1 MAPKNEKVV
10 FRKLEKL
17 RETIEQYNFAYY
29 VLDDPVASDSEYDR
43 LMRRL
48 EALEEKYPNFSVL
61 NSPSQRV
68 GMRPIREFK
77 EVRHGLPMLSLEN
90 ALSKIELANWLD
102 RRVKRPLKG
111 VEIAGTDID
120 FAAEPKLDGAAVS
133 VRYEKGLLVLGCTRG
148 DGNIGEDITHN
159 IRTIRAVPLRLKGR
173 HPPSVLEV
181 RGEVFMP
188 KANFMEYNAQ
198 ALEKDEKLFVNP
210 RNAAAGSL
218 RQLDPRLTAQRP
230 LDIFFYG
237 IGDVSGWNTPDSH
250 SELLKKLRDFG
261 LKTCH
266 DSRVVKGLQG
276 CLDYYLNISKKRDDL
291 PYEIDG
297 VVYKVDSLKIQSEL
311 GLSRR
316 HPNWAVAHK
325 FPPQEETTIVKSIE
339 FQVGRTGALTPVAR
353 LHPVFVGG
361 VTVSNA
367 TLHNM
372 DELKRIDIRVGDS
385 VIISRAGDV
394 IPKIIKVLGERRP
407 KSTSIVDAP
416 RSCPICSSDTI
427 RAEGEA
433 VVRCGGG
440 LICSAQ
446 LKETIRH
453 FASRRAMD
461 IDGLGIKLVHQ
472 LVSSGAVKSPA
483 DLYDLSLDQLV
494 EFERMGEKSAANIL
508 NALSKSKST
517 TFGRFL
523 FALGIRG
530 VGEAT
535 ASELAKHF
543 SSLGELMIAS
553 RERLLEIQD
562 IGPIVATHISA
573 FFQEKFNLEVVKR
586 LKEKGIQ
593 WPNEVMPIVPRSLLQ
608 GKTVVLTGSLPGLSR
623 EEAKTQLVTL
633 GAKVRASVSKNTDF
647 VVVGENPGS
656 KAARAKELGIEII
669 SETDFLAIIS
679 GVRL

>member
-10 FRKLEKL
+10 FLKLEKL

-43 LMRRL
+43 LMRQL

-68 GMRPIREFK
+68 GVRPIREFK

-90 ALSKIELANWLD
+90 ALSKTELANWLD
-102 RRVKRPLKG
+102 RRVKRPLKA
-111 VEIAGTDID
+111 VEVAGTDID

-266 DSRVVKGLQG
+266 DSKIVKGLQG
-276 CLDYYLNISKKRDDL
+276 CLDYYSSISKKRDDL

-297 VVYKVDSLKIQSEL
+297 VVYKVDSLRIQSEL

-325 FPPQEETTIVKSIE
+325 FPPQEEITIVKSIE

-367 TLHNM
+367 TLHNV

-394 IPKIIKVLGERRP
+394 IPKIVKVLRERRP
-407 KSTSIVDAP
+407 KNASIVDAP

-427 RAEGEA
+427 RAEGET

-440 LICSAQ
+440 LICLAQ
-446 LKETIRH
+446 LKER
-453 FASRRAMD
+453 
-461 IDGLGIKLVHQ
+461 
-472 LVSSGAVKSPA
+472 
-483 DLYDLSLDQLV
+483 
-494 EFERMGEKSAANIL
+494 
-508 NALSKSKST
+508 
-517 TFGRFL
+517 
-523 FALGIRG
+523 
-530 VGEAT
+530 
-535 ASELAKHF
+535 
-543 SSLGELMIAS
+543 
-553 RERLLEIQD
+553 
-562 IGPIVATHISA
+562 
-573 FFQEKFNLEVVKR
+573 
-586 LKEKGIQ
+586 
-593 WPNEVMPIVPRSLLQ
+593 
-608 GKTVVLTGSLPGLSR
+608 
-623 EEAKTQLVTL
+623 
-633 GAKVRASVSKNTDF
+633 
-647 VVVGENPGS
+647 
-656 KAARAKELGIEII
+656 
-669 SETDFLAIIS
+669 
-679 GVRL
+679 

>member
-1 MAPKNEKVV
+1 MASKNDKVI
-10 FRKLEKL
+10 FFELEKL
-17 RETIEQYNFAYY
+17 RKTIEQYNFAYY
-29 VLDDPVASDSEYDR
+29 VLDDPATSDSEYDR

-48 EALEEKYPNFSVL
+48 VSLEKRYPNFLVI

-68 GMRPIREFK
+68 GARPIREFK
-77 EVRHGLPMLSLEN
+77 EVKHGLPMLSLEN
-90 ALSKIELANWLD
+90 ALSKTELSNWLN
-102 RRVKRPLKG
+102 RRIRKPLQAVRMIG
-111 VEIAGTDID
+111 NDID
-120 FAAEPKLDGAAVS
+120 FVAEPKLDGAAVS
-133 VRYEKGLLVLGCTRG
+133 IRYEKGLLVLGCTRG
-148 DGNIGEDITHN
+148 DGDIGEDITHN
-159 IRTIRAVPLRLKGR
+159 IRTIRAVPLRLKGGR
-173 HPPSVLEV
+173 PPSVLEV

-188 KANFMEYNAQ
+188 KADFLEYNAQ
-198 ALEKDEKLFVNP
+198 ALEKGEKLFVNP

-237 IGDVSGWNTPDSH
+237 IGDVVGWNIPASH

-261 LKTCH
+261 LKTCC
-266 DSRVVKGLQG
+266 DSKAVRGLQG
-276 CLDYYLNISKKRDDL
+276 CLDYYFKISEKRDDL

-297 VVYKVDSLKIQSEL
+297 VVYKVDSLRIQGEL

-325 FPPQEETTIVKSIE
+325 FPPQEEVTIVKSIE

-353 LHPVFVGG
+353 LRPVFVGG

-367 TLHNM
+367 TLHNV

-394 IPKIIKVLGERRP
+394 IPKIVKVLREKRP
-407 KSTSIVDAP
+407 KGASMVDTP
-416 RSCPICSSDTI
+416 RSCPICNSDTI

-453 FASRRAMD
+453 FASRKAMD

-472 LVSSGAVKSPA
+472 LVSSGTVKSPA

-494 EFERMGEKSAANIL
+494 EFEKMGEKSAANIL
-508 NALSKSKST
+508 DALSKSKST
-517 TFGRFL
+517 TFRRFL

-535 ASELAKHF
+535 ASELARNF
-543 SSLGELMIAS
+543 SSLRELTEAS
-553 RERLLEIQD
+553 RERLLAIQD
-562 IGPIVATHISA
+562 IGPIVATYISA
-573 FFQEKFNLEVVKR
+573 FFQEKFNLEVV
-586 LKEKGIQ
+586 
-593 WPNEVMPIVPRSLLQ
+593 
-608 GKTVVLTGSLPGLSR
+608 
-623 EEAKTQLVTL
+623 
-633 GAKVRASVSKNTDF
+633 
-647 VVVGENPGS
+647 
-656 KAARAKELGIEII
+656 
-669 SETDFLAIIS
+669 
-679 GVRL
+679 